1 MIYLRLFYEFFKTG
15 LFAVGGGMATIPFL
29 YNMADATGWFTRMDV
44 DNMIAVGES
53 TPGPIGVNMATYVGY
68 LTGMSEGGLPFALL
82 GAVVA
87 TLGLITPSIII
98 ILIIAS
104 FLKSFRNNRY
114 VESAFYGLRPASTG
128 LIAAAGLSVAMAN
141 LFYMESA
148 AISRWSDIFNPAL
161 VNWKAWALAAVL
173 WVLTNKVKQTKK
185 LHPIMFILAAAA
197 VGVVWGM

>member
-29 YNMADATGWFTRMDV
+29 YNMADATGWFTRIDV

-148 AISRWSDIFNPAL
+148 AISKWSDIFNPAL

-185 LHPIMFILAAAA
+185 LHPIMFILAAAV
-197 VGVVWGM
+197 VGVVWSM